1 MEGTQARGEPVIE
14 TERLLLARPTLADFE
29 DSCAMLSDASVMAF
43 IGGKPLGREDAWNKL
58 LRNIGHWAAFGHGI
72 FTVRAKDGG
81 RFLGEV
87 GIGHFARG
95 FGASFD
101 PFPEAAWILVSAAH
115 GRGYATEA
123 VQAAHAWMAEVHKA
137 KRTVCLIHPDNL
149 PSVRVA
155 EKLGYR
161 RFGEV
166 RYRDAPG
173 ILFERGAQVGAGVT
187 P

>member
-1 MEGTQARGEPVIE
+1 MEGTHARGEPVLE
-14 TERLLLARPTLADFE
+14 TERLTLARPTLADLD
-29 DSCAMLSDASVMAF
+29 DSHAMLSDAGVMAF
-43 IGGKPLGREDAWNKL
+43 IGGQPILREDAWNKL
-58 LRNIGHWAAFGHGI
+58 LRNIGHWTAFGYGI
-72 FTVRAKDGG
+72 FTVREKDGG

-87 GIGHFARG
+87 GIAHFARG
-95 FGASFD
+95 FGAAFD
-101 PFPEAAWILVSAAH
+101 PFPEAAWILAAQGH

-123 VQAAHAWMAEVHKA
+123 VQAAHAWMAEVHGTE
-137 KRTVCLIHPDNL
+137 RTVCLIHPDNL
-149 PSVRVA
+149 PSRRVA

-173 ILFERGAQVGAGVT
+173 ILFERGGLGAEVT